1 MKEITITYTAEITKI
16 LKSTDFFIGKLE
28 NIDAEQFANADM
40 KVAKRILELDDVKVK
55 NVKKF
60 EREVKENETE

>member
-1 MKEITITYTAEITKI
+1 MKEITITYTAEITTI
-16 LKSTDFFIGKLE
+16 LKSTDFFIGRLE

-40 KVAKRILELDDVKVK
+40 KVAKRILGLDDVKVK
-55 NVKKF
+55 NIKKF

>member
-16 LKSTDFFIGKLE
+16 LKSTDYFIGRVGD
-28 NIDAEQFANADM
+28 IDAEQFAKADM
-40 KVAKRILELDDVKVK
+40 NVAKRILGLDDVHVK

-60 EREVKENETE
+60 EREVKE

>member
-1 MKEITITYTAEITKI
+1 MREITITYTAEITTI

-40 KVAKRILELDDVKVK
+40 EVAKRILELDDVKVK